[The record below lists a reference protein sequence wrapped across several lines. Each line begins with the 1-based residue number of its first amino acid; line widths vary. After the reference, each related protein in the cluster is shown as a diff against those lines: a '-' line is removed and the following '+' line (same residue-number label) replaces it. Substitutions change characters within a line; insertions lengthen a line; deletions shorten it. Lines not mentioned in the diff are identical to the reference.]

1 MCKLLNIVKKSDFMN
16 SNLLQCDSL
25 VAVLLLAAEV

>member
-1 MCKLLNIVKKSDFMN
+1 MYKLLNIIRKSEFMN